1 MTPEENLVKELKDW
15 RDACKEAHEEG
26 LKNNIYELGF
36 HLTYLQLDKLI
47 KNYEEETIPE
57 V

>member
-26 LKNNIYELGF
+26 LKKNVYELGF